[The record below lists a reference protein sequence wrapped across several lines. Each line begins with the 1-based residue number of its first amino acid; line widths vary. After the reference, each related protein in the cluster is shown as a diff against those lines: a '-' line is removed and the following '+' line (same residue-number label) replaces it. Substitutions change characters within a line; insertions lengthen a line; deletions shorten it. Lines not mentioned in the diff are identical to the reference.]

1 MQTDN
6 AVYCVRKYEEQ
17 RNSELVVNRFGVDNL
32 RQKELQRLG
41 VYLGETVK
49 GKSVPCAHP
58 TLKAECKTAWDLDRT
73 YLGGR
78 ITVPPPPPPGTKAKS
93 YKSSG
98 AYRVYKSTTVK

>member
-17 RNSELVVNRFGVDNL
+17 RNSELVVNRLGVDNL

-41 VYLGETVK
+41 VYLGATVK
-49 GKSVPCAHP
+49 GKAVIK
-58 TLKAECKTAWDLDRT
+58 LKAECKTAWDLDKN
-73 YLGGR
+73 YLGSR

-93 YKSSG
+93 YKSSD
-98 AYRVYKSTTVK
+98 AYKVYKSTTTVK